1 MNAAIDTRVNGIGN
15 GPMPHTIEACYAMR
29 AHFMGNCF
37 GSCLIFLLVLKM
49 CEKEAVLSALNAIIA
64 LNGEAGASNDSL
76 EAMLTGVLEGRGKA
90 AFDCLYHVLHPW
102 LFQTFQQ
109 GTTPIGKNKGPQRL
123 SSSQTAD
130 HTSYMGIVCIS
141 SWTTEN
147 RTAQP
152 SISKSPPI

>member
-1 MNAAIDTRVNGIGN
+1 
-15 GPMPHTIEACYAMR
+15 MR
-29 AHFMGNCF
+29 RRP
-37 GSCLIFLLVLKM
+37 
-49 CEKEAVLSALNAIIA
+49 ALNAVIA

-90 AFDCLYHVLHPW
+90 AFDCFCRDIMSCIHGCFQHFNKVLPQ
-102 LFQTFQQ
+102 LA
-109 GTTPIGKNKGPQRL
+109 KKKGPQRL

-130 HTSYMGIVCIS
+130 HTSYMGIVYIS

-152 SISKSPPI
+152 SIS